1 MNTPVPRGMLPW
13 PRSTAVVVGTATA
26 DARDI
31 CWCALRGRARRRICG
46 GSRRLPLP
54 SGFGSAAVLART
66 RRTSYTYQIQYAKN
80 HNQPSLTKTLTPC
93 SFFSHVW
100 CYEYAKPWIHTH
112 RFVCVTQSKPWAY
125 EMDCRGPLRF
135 SGISDDSET

>member
-54 SGFGSAAVLART
+54 SGFGSAAVLARRVE
-66 RRTSYTYQIQYAKN
+66 RRT
-80 HNQPSLTKTLTPC
+80 
-93 SFFSHVW
+93 
-100 CYEYAKPWIHTH
+100 HT
-112 RFVCVTQSKPWAY
+112 RYSMPTTTTN
-125 EMDCRGPLRF
+125 RR
-135 SGISDDSET
+135 